1 MLCVLRLIWEDPIKG
16 RAWKGLIARLG
27 NRNELNITLQSPP
40 TTLKLLKWML
50 LVLSETI
57 LRRHV
62 RHQGRRF
69 SGPAYTRSDS
79 DSEETGNVNLSCVD
93 IRLGPPTSCPPQIE
107 QCWNVV

>member
-1 MLCVLRLIWEDPIKG
+1 VLCVLRLIWEDPIKG

-79 DSEETGNVNLSCVD
+79 DSEETRNVNLSCVTYPS
-93 IRLGPPTSCPPQIE
+93 GPANKVSPAD
-107 QCWNVV
+107 